1 MFASFL
7 IITGVPVLPMMLRHR
22 LLSLLDNLQEINVL
36 LDGFLNHLQ
45 VQEPLK
51 NQIRKLAFL
60 IGNLAILKNLRY
72 ILEKSA
78 GFRINLFCKTAEC
91 SNDFLKSVSNPRK
104 SNLKIRFYISL
115 EFSDKNSYLLIW
127 FF

>member
-22 LLSLLDNLQEINVL
+22 LLSLLDNLQELNVL

-51 NQIRKLAFL
+51 
-60 IGNLAILKNLRY
+60 
-72 ILEKSA
+72 
-78 GFRINLFCKTAEC
+78 
-91 SNDFLKSVSNPRK
+91 
-104 SNLKIRFYISL
+104 KIDMEIS
-115 EFSDKNSYLLIW
+115 FSDGK
-127 FF
+127 F

>member
-45 VQEPLK
+45 VQEPLR
-51 NQIRKLAFL
+51 NQIWKLAFL
-60 IGNLAILKNLRY
+60 IGNLAILKNLR
-72 ILEKSA
+72 
-78 GFRINLFCKTAEC
+78 
-91 SNDFLKSVSNPRK
+91 P
-104 SNLKIRFYISL
+104 
-115 EFSDKNSYLLIW
+115 
-127 FF
+127 